1 MLKDTS
7 CDGDLPDLEKQS
19 ANANSNH
26 GCDQTPEPTA
36 KLSTAVDSSND
47 DEQLPPA
54 LSPKKA
60 YLSRTASFAELC
72 RVCQQEKEEILIDL
86 GCHCRGGLAKAHRS
100 CIDTWFCTRG
110 SNKCEICQEVAANV
124 PPPDSQPSMSEVEE
138 QNEDFVDLDP
148 LDSESFQNE
157 GAKGKRR
164 RRSNVWSFFE
174 MVSDSE
180 KKDGKPRARCKL
192 CGVTYMA
199 ASKYGTGNMKRH
211 IDTCPRRSS
220 RDIGQCLLSQNSGSG
235 SVSISNLKFDT
246 SEYRQLLIAAIV
258 KHELPFR
265 FVEYSGVRSLL
276 QYLRPDVPII
286 SRNTAKADL
295 VKMYHREKKRIRC
308 FLNDS
313 PGRISLTSDLWTSI
327 TTDGYMCIT
336 AHFLDKKW
344 VLQKRVLNF
353 SFMPPPHN
361 GISLSEKIYN
371 LLCEWGIQH
380 KIFVLTL
387 DNASSNDVSV
397 ELLRTQLN
405 IKKALVCD
413 GEFFHLRCCAHI
425 LNLVVQDGLKEIDHA
440 IQKVRE
446 SIKYVKGSQT
456 RKVKFLDSTNQMS
469 LDSKK
474 GLRQDVPTRWNSTY
488 LMLESAIFYRRAFS
502 HLELTD
508 SNFKHCPSNS
518 EWEKVEKI
526 KGLLSVFYE
535 ATCDFSGTKYPTANL
550 YFPAVFLIYFTLKRH
565 SQGEDDYLKRMS
577 CQMLTKFEKYWSEFN
592 VLLAIAVILDPRYKL
607 HFVDFSY
614 TKLYGDCSIE
624 FMNVRTKMASL
635 FMEYASSSV
644 PTCSTMT
651 SESNV
656 SGAESESS
664 VNKQVFQFLQ
674 LLLNLLLVLVD
685 VSLISLGVH

>member
-1 MLKDTS
+1 MV
-7 CDGDLPDLEKQS
+7 P
-19 ANANSNH
+19 NS
-26 GCDQTPEPTA
+26 
-36 KLSTAVDSSND
+36 
-47 DEQLPPA
+47 EQ
-54 LSPKKA
+54 
-60 YLSRTASFAELC
+60 
-72 RVCQQEKEEILIDL
+72 
-86 GCHCRGGLAKAHRS
+86 
-100 CIDTWFCTRG
+100 
-110 SNKCEICQEVAANV
+110 
-124 PPPDSQPSMSEVEE
+124 
-138 QNEDFVDLDP
+138 
-148 LDSESFQNE
+148 
-157 GAKGKRR
+157 
-164 RRSNVWSFFE
+164 
-174 MVSDSE
+174 
-180 KKDGKPRARCKL
+180 KDGKPRARCKL

-199 ASKYGTGNMKRH
+199 TSKYGIGNMKRH

-246 SEYRQLLIAAIV
+246 NEYRELLIAAIV

-265 FVEYSGVRSLL
+265 FVEYLG
-276 QYLRPDVPII
+276 
-286 SRNTAKADL
+286 
-295 VKMYHREKKRIRC
+295 
-308 FLNDS
+308 
-313 PGRISLTSDLWTSI
+313 
-327 TTDGYMCIT
+327 
-336 AHFLDKKW
+336 
-344 VLQKRVLNF
+344 
-353 SFMPPPHN
+353 
-361 GISLSEKIYN
+361 
-371 LLCEWGIQH
+371 
-380 KIFVLTL
+380 IFVLTL

-413 GEFFHLRCCAHI
+413 CEFFHLRCCAHI

-488 LMLESAIFYRRAFS
+488 LMLESVIFYRRAFS
-502 HLELTD
+502 HLELTN

-518 EWEKVEKI
+518 KWEKVEKI

-550 YFPAVFLIYFTLKRH
+550 YFPAVFLIYFRLKRH
-565 SQGEDDYLKRMS
+565 SEGEDDYLKRMS

-592 VLLAIAVILDPRYKL
+592 VLLVIAVILDPRYKL

-664 VNKQVFQFLQ
+664 VNKQVFQEFDSFRHDDLSAHLHKSQLDLYLDEPRFLQ

>member
-1 MLKDTS
+1 M
-7 CDGDLPDLEKQS
+7 
-19 ANANSNH
+19 
-26 GCDQTPEPTA
+26 
-36 KLSTAVDSSND
+36 
-47 DEQLPPA
+47 
-54 LSPKKA
+54 
-60 YLSRTASFAELC
+60 
-72 RVCQQEKEEILIDL
+72 
-86 GCHCRGGLAKAHRS
+86 
-100 CIDTWFCTRG
+100 
-110 SNKCEICQEVAANV
+110 V
-124 PPPDSQPSMSEVEE
+124 P
-138 QNEDFVDLDP
+138 
-148 LDSESFQNE
+148 
-157 GAKGKRR
+157 
-164 RRSNVWSFFE
+164 
-174 MVSDSE
+174 DSE

-199 ASKYGTGNMKRH
+199 ASKYGTGNMKCH
-211 IDTCPRRSS
+211 IDTCLRRSS
-220 RDIGQCLLSQNSGSG
+220 RDIGQCLLSQNSGFG
-235 SVSISNLKFDT
+235 SVSVGNLKFD
-246 SEYRQLLIAAIV
+246 SNEYRELLIAAIV
-258 KHELPFR
+258 KHELPCR

-295 VKMYHREKKRIRC
+295 VKMYHREKKKRIRC

-327 TTDGYMCIT
+327 TTDGYTCIT

-361 GISLSEKIYN
+361 GISLSEKNFN

-380 KIFVLTL
+380 KIFALTL

-413 GEFFHLRCCAHI
+413 CEFFHLRCCAHI

-446 SIKYVKGSQT
+446 SI
-456 RKVKFLDSTNQMS
+456 N
-469 LDSKK
+469 
-474 GLRQDVPTRWNSTY
+474 
-488 LMLESAIFYRRAFS
+488 

-508 SNFKHCPSNS
+508 SNFKHYPSNS

-550 YFPAVFLIYFTLKRH
+550 YFPAMFFIYFTLKRH
-565 SQGEDDYLKRMS
+565 SEGEDDYMKRIS
-577 CQMLTKFEKYWSEFN
+577 CQMLTKFEKYWFEFN

-624 FMNVRTKMASL
+624 FMSVRTKMAYL

-656 SGAESESS
+656 SGVQSESS
-664 VNKQVFQFLQ
+664 VNKQVFQEFDSFRHDDLSAHLHKSQ
-674 LLLNLLLVLVD
+674 LDLYLDESRADRNAKID
-685 VSLISLGVH
+685 IISF

>member
-1 MLKDTS
+1 
-7 CDGDLPDLEKQS
+7 
-19 ANANSNH
+19 
-26 GCDQTPEPTA
+26 
-36 KLSTAVDSSND
+36 
-47 DEQLPPA
+47 
-54 LSPKKA
+54 
-60 YLSRTASFAELC
+60 
-72 RVCQQEKEEILIDL
+72 
-86 GCHCRGGLAKAHRS
+86 
-100 CIDTWFCTRG
+100 
-110 SNKCEICQEVAANV
+110 
-124 PPPDSQPSMSEVEE
+124 MSEVEE

-157 GAKGKRR
+157 EAKGKRR
-164 RRSNVWSFFE
+164 KRLNVWSFFE
-174 MVSDSE
+174 MVPESE
-180 KKDGKPRARCKL
+180 KNDGKPRVRCKL

-199 ASKYGTGNMKRH
+199 ASKYGTRNMKRH
-211 IDTCPRRSS
+211 IDTCPRRS
-220 RDIGQCLLSQNSGSG
+220 
-235 SVSISNLKFDT
+235 NLKFDT
-246 SEYRQLLIAAIV
+246 NEYRELLVAAIV

-276 QYLRPDVPII
+276 QYLRPDIPTI
-286 SRNTAKADL
+286 SRNTANADL
-295 VKMYHREKKRIRC
+295 VKIYHREKRRIKYL
-308 FLNDS
+308 LNDS

-361 GISLSEKIYN
+361 SISLSEKIYN
-371 LLCEWGIQH
+371 SLYEWGIQH
-380 KIFVLTL
+380 KIFALTL

-413 GEFFHLRCCAHI
+413 GEFFHLRY
-425 LNLVVQDGLKEIDHA
+425 GLKEIDHA
-440 IQKVRE
+440 IQKIRE

-488 LMLESAIFYRRAFS
+488 LMLESVIFYRHAFS
-502 HLELTD
+502 HLKLTD
-508 SNFKHCPSNS
+508 SNFKYCPSND

-535 ATCDFSGTKYPTANL
+535 ATCDFYGTKYPTANL
-550 YFPAVFLIYFTLKRH
+550 YFPAVFLIYFTLKRYY
-565 SQGEDDYLKRMS
+565 QGEDDYMKRMS

-592 VLLAIAVILDPRYKL
+592 VLLAIAVILDPRYKF

-624 FMNVRTKMASL
+624 FMNVGTKMTYL
-635 FMEYASSSV
+635 FMKYSSSSV

-651 SESNV
+651 SESNINGV
-656 SGAESESS
+656 ESESS
-664 VNKQVFQFLQ
+664 VNKQEFDSFRHDDPSAHLHKSQLDLYLDEPRVDRNAKIDIFSFWKGNKFRYPGLVCVARDILSILVSTVASESTFSVGERIIDQFKSALKSDI
-674 LLLNLLLVLVD
+674 LEALVCTKNWLYGD
-685 VSLISLGVH
+685 EQGNIIFSLFNK